1 MRRSKKTY
9 KRPQKMWNKAR
20 IERDKKLKKDFGLVK
35 EREIWRA
42 ETMLRKYR
50 RLARDVMAT
59 KDKNKGKELL
69 EKLSRMGILEKGAGI
84 DDVLGLTVEEVLER
98 RLQTVVFR
106 LGLANTQKQARQ
118 MITHG
123 HIKVN
128 GRKTRYPSRL
138 ILKGEE
144 DKIEV
149 IKK

>member
-9 KRPQKMWNKAR
+9 KRQQKMWNKAR

>member
-1 MRRSKKTY
+1 
-9 KRPQKMWNKAR
+9 MWNKAR